1 MVYKVAFVLGV
12 GIWRALASAQEP
24 MTLEQAV
31 EIAKKNAFAVLTA
44 QEEVRRAGG
53 AMAEAKGA
61 LLPKLTL
68 DARYTRFVE
77 SQSVIIDPNEPP
89 VVIRPIDQKSLA
101 LSLSQPI
108 DIFNVSSV
116 AVAAARSLYLASQA
130 ELKDAVDRAA
140 LEAKDSFFGV
150 LRTEEIVK
158 VATDKIASVQEA
170 LRVAKLKNQEGAAAK
185 FDVIRFQSDLA
196 NAEQQ
201 RIQAENDLDTAKS
214 RFNVALAR
222 DIETPVSLVK
232 PAEQPKVAL
241 SLEELTAKAVD
252 TRPDLLAAKRRLKYQ
267 EQFRIFRQ
275 REGLPT
281 LNLSGNVSYNPDVGG
296 FGGASNDASA
306 TLALSVPILEG
317 GVHRARI
324 TQAKAEE
331 EKAKIEVNRQT
342 LAVTREVRDAYLDV
356 EAARQQIA
364 TAQQALELAQEALRI
379 ARLRYEA
386 GVGIPLELSD
396 ANAQLSSAQ
405 TNFVNAT
412 YAYRDAVS
420 KLQQAVGSEDII
432 Q

>member
-1 MVYKVAFVLGV
+1 V
-12 GIWRALASAQEP
+12 
-24 MTLEQAV
+24 
-31 EIAKKNAFAVLTA
+31 
-44 QEEVRRAGG
+44 
-53 AMAEAKGA
+53 
-61 LLPKLTL
+61 
-68 DARYTRFVE
+68 
-77 SQSVIIDPNEPP
+77 
-89 VVIRPIDQKSLA
+89 
-101 LSLSQPI
+101 
-108 DIFNVSSV
+108 
-116 AVAAARSLYLASQA
+116 
-130 ELKDAVDRAA
+130 
-140 LEAKDSFFGV
+140 
-150 LRTEEIVK
+150 
-158 VATDKIASVQEA
+158 
-170 LRVAKLKNQEGAAAK
+170 
-185 FDVIRFQSDLA
+185 
-196 NAEQQ
+196 
-201 RIQAENDLDTAKS
+201 
-214 RFNVALAR
+214 
-222 DIETPVSLVK
+222 
-232 PAEQPKVAL
+232 QPKVAL
-241 SLEELTAKAVD
+241 SLEELTAKAVE

-296 FGGASNDASA
+296 FRGASNDASA

-356 EAARQQIA
+356 EAARQQIE

-386 GVGIPLELSD
+386 GVRIPLELSD